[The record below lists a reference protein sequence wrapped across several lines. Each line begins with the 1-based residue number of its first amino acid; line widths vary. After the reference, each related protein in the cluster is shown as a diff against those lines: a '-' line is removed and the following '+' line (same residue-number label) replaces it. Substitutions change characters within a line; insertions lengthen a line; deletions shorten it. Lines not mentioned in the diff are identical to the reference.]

1 MKDWAR
7 AGKIP
12 MVLGP
17 RVYHCGVLVFFCTYI
32 LYDFSA
38 CASSLIDSHWWRGI
52 SSLSLPS
59 VLFHMLT
66 FQRAMHVGMCV
77 EYVFGCEFCACV
89 LVAWVHVEAGSW
101 NWVSSIL
108 SIFLVSLRQGGYNEL
123 RANRLARLAKQ
134 WTPGWTFSPVPLLLC
149 IVSLF
154 WCDC

>member
-12 MVLGP
+12 MVPGP
-17 RVYHCGVLVFFCTYI
+17 MGYGVSYAIVECWSSFALTYYTI
-32 LYDFSA
+32 FSA

-77 EYVFGCEFCACV
+77 EYAFGCEFCACV
-89 LVAWVHVEAGSW
+89 LVAWVHVEAGS
-101 NWVSSIL
+101 
-108 SIFLVSLRQGGYNEL
+108 
-123 RANRLARLAKQ
+123 
-134 WTPGWTFSPVPLLLC
+134 
-149 IVSLF
+149 
-154 WCDC
+154 